1 MFFSNVSSDGKTT
14 VKVIAGESLGTKA
27 VIETR
32 SPILYLDIHVSP
44 GGSFTQK
51 IPNDFNCFVYTWRG
65 SGFIG
70 DTAVKMGQV
79 SHDAVVANVKTV
91 DSQSYH

>member
-1 MFFSNVSSDGKTT
+1 MAKRVLNIYNFVFLLQLLSDGKTT

-51 IPNDFNCFVYTWRG
+51 IPSDFNCFVYTWRG

-79 SHDAVVANVKTV
+79 GYA
-91 DSQSYH
+91 